1 MSTLGT
7 IGLIGNALG
16 GGIEA
21 YGAQVQ
27 SHKARK
33 FAREQSATVY
43 QRSVAD
49 MRAAGLN
56 PNAIFGNGGGSPGA
70 PAQGSFAN
78 EFAGASRLGDELGK
92 AYTKG
97 QEATALEAQARI
109 AQSSAKA
116 VESDT
121 ELKLAEN
128 SAYRIALN
136 TDVGKVGAI
145 TQRYGSLGAVGEVMG
160 KLGLGNLLG
169 GESSSKSLA
178 ATTARE
184 NAINEVLERHAP
196 RVPYFGPVSSEQRG
210 SPKPDGERFRR
221 RGK

>member
-1 MSTLGT
+1 MSTIGT

-16 GGIEA
+16 GGIEQ
-21 YGAQVQ
+21 YGASLQ

-49 MRAAGLN
+49 MKAAGLN
-56 PNAIFGNGGGSPGA
+56 PAAIFGSGGGSPGG
-70 PAQGSFAN
+70 PAQG
-78 EFAGASRLGDELGK
+78 EFTNQFQGASRLGDELGK
-92 AYTKG
+92 AYTRG
-97 QEATALEAQARI
+97 EEATALQAQARI
-109 AQSSAKA
+109 ATASARA
-116 VESDT
+116 AESDT
-121 ELKLAEN
+121 DLKLAEN
-128 SAYRIALN
+128 SAYRAAIN

-145 TQRYGSLGAVGEVMG
+145 TQRYGSLGGAGEVMG
-160 KLGLGNLLG
+160 RLGIGNVLG

-178 ATTARE
+178 SSEARAK
-184 NAINEVLERHAP
+184 AIDEVLSRHAP
-196 RVPYFGPVSSEQRG
+196 RVPYFGPESSEQRG